1 MKKVDQGDWSLNSKP
16 LIKSP
21 QNQEMNIYS
30 KVCELCGKQ
39 VMVRNN
45 KVMNHNCVK
54 NGRKFG
60 SAQ

>member
-1 MKKVDQGDWSLNSKP
+1 MKRVDEDFSLESTP

-21 QNQEMNIYS
+21 QNTEMDVYS
-30 KVCELCGKQ
+30 KVCEHCGKQ

-54 NGRKFG
+54 NGKKFG